1 MKINIIIL
9 EDEAQTARRLQRM
22 IGEYDPEIKIVAILE
37 SIQESL
43 EWLKDHPVP
52 DLAFFDIQLADG
64 ESFTLFEKTD
74 IRFPVIFTTA
84 YDQYAIKAFKV
95 NSIDYLL
102 KPVNKEDLENA
113 LDKYA
118 RLHKATVT
126 PQVDYS
132 KLVEMIAGKEK
143 AWLSRMMIRLGATI
157 KSIEIEDI
165 AYFYIEERIAFAVMK
180 DGTRYP
186 LDQSLEKLEPQLD
199 PKRFFRINRQFLISF
214 DSINKMY
221 MYSKARIKVTL
232 KPPSDIE
239 AISSAERS
247 PLFRDWLDG
256 K

>member
-1 MKINIIIL
+1 MRAIII
-9 EDEAQTARRLQRM
+9 EDETLAADHLQR
-22 IGEYDPEIKIVAILE
+22 ILLEINDIKVIAVLDTIQSTIEWFESSPQPELV
-37 SIQESL
+37 
-43 EWLKDHPVP
+43 
-52 DLAFFDIQLADG
+52 FMDIHLADG
-64 ESFTLFEKTD
+64 SAFKIFEHVN
-74 IRFPVIFTTA
+74 ILCPIIFTTA
-84 YDQYAIKAFKV
+84 YDEYAIKAFNV

-143 AWLSRMMIRLGATI
+143 AWLSRMMIRMGSNI
-157 KSIEIEDI
+157 KSIEIADI

-214 DSINKMY
+214 DSIDKMY

-232 KPPSDIE
+232 KPASDIE